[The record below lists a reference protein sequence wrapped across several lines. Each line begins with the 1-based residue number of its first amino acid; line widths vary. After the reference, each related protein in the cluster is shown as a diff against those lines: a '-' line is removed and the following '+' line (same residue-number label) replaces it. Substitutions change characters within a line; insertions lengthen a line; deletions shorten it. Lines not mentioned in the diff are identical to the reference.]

1 MKLFSYVVARD
12 YGFAPNPFFSVCTL
26 ATCKP
31 GIRRMAAI
39 GDWVVGTGSSEVG
52 RKGHIVYAMRVT
64 GAMTFNQYWGD
75 SRFQK
80 KKPNL
85 QGSKK
90 QAFGDNIYFRNDQ
103 GIWQQ
108 LDSHHSYP
116 AGRPNPLNIE
126 HDTKSD
132 RVLLSEDFAY
142 WGGSGP
148 EIPKKF
154 RDYQGKDLCAHR
166 GYKNKFPHSMREDFV
181 SWFSS
186 FEEKGFLGPPTDW
199 TRTP

>member
-1 MKLFSYVVARD
+1 
-12 YGFAPNPFFSVCTL
+12 
-26 ATCKP
+26 
-31 GIRRMAAI
+31 
-39 GDWVVGTGSSEVG
+39 
-52 RKGHIVYAMRVT
+52 
-64 GAMTFNQYWGD
+64 MTFNQYWGD

-132 RVLLSEDFAY
+132 RVFLSEDFAY

-166 GYKNKFPHSMREDFV
+166 GYKNRFPHSMRGDFV

-186 FEEKGFLGPPTDW
+186 LEEKGFLGPPTDW
-199 TRTP
+199 TRTL